1 MYGKV
6 FFKNYYYYEF
16 VCLFEKK
23 KYGTSTCSYL
33 KSLFQEICKIIF
45 KIFFDNPII
54 SPYKPEVVNWNFN
67 LHNTK
72 NRVHLY
78 RSLQIVRVK
87 KNSFTEYLSDFSPR
101 SVTRYTEGRHTYDGT
116 FPLDIY
122 IGHLTLFCISDKNIP
137 INPSYFF
144 IMYCRMKR

>member
-6 FFKNYYYYEF
+6 FFKNYYYEF
-16 VCLFEKK
+16 ISYFEKK
-23 KYGTSTCSYL
+23 FYGISTCSYL

-45 KIFFDNPII
+45 KILFDNLLCRQEL
-54 SPYKPEVVNWNFN
+54 KLEVVNWNFN

-87 KNSFTEYLSDFSPR
+87 KNSFTEYLSYFSPR
-101 SVTRYTEGRHTYDGT
+101 SVTRYTEGWHTYGT

-122 IGHLTLFCISDKNIP
+122 IRHLTLFCISDKNIP
-137 INPSYFF
+137 INPSHFF